1 MTHKDAKRNTVNDA
15 EQFPQSSKPTLRKN
29 GENENFDK
37 FQPVFIEN
45 FPSNNLISSDSAD
58 SEVERSNSKN

>member
-37 FQPVFIEN
+37 FQPVFIES
-45 FPSNNLISSDSAD
+45 FEDRPKTLKNLQIFLQTI
-58 SEVERSNSKN
+58 